1 MKRII
6 ADCRENA
13 EELIGLLE
21 SRYGFDIVEKQLS
34 LGDYF
39 IAPDTIVERKTVAD
53 FAISIID
60 GRLFRQAYLLAECAE
75 NPLIIIEGETFDG
88 LNVPINAI
96 KGALIS
102 LAQSFRLPVLRTKN
116 QKDSAWYI
124 NQLDMQ
130 RQRIGK
136 NKGSLHLYNP
146 KKIDTQ
152 KQYVLRAF
160 PGIGPKLAK
169 SLIDHFGT
177 IRAIVNADE
186 KEIAMAPGIGKA
198 KASKIS
204 SILREESAKYM
215 I

>member
-102 LAQSFRLPVLRTKN
+102 LAQSFRLPVYEFSR
-116 QKDSAWYI
+116 
-124 NQLDMQ
+124 
-130 RQRIGK
+130 
-136 NKGSLHLYNP
+136 
-146 KKIDTQ
+146 
-152 KQYVLRAF
+152 
-160 PGIGPKLAK
+160 
-169 SLIDHFGT
+169 
-177 IRAIVNADE
+177 
-186 KEIAMAPGIGKA
+186 
-198 KASKIS
+198 
-204 SILREESAKYM
+204 
-215 I
+215 